1 MKTLLLAISI
11 VMCLQPISLLATTLY
26 NGPETELITLI
37 NSQREATGISPLSI
51 NWEVARLA
59 RYKSEEMMK
68 HNLFGHESLI
78 YGSPS
83 QLLDR
88 FSIPHSTLG
97 ANIAMGQETAQ
108 EVLKDWQNS
117 PGHVSN
123 LLNAD
128 FTSAGVGLCWDDE
141 GIPYWTLI
149 LVGE

>member
-1 MKTLLLAISI
+1 MKTLLFVISI
-11 VMCLQPISLLATTLY
+11 IMCLQPLSLQAATVY
-26 NGPETELITLI
+26 NGPETELIALI
-37 NSQREATGISPLSI
+37 NSEREATGVSPLSI

-83 QLLDR
+83 QLLNR

-108 EVLKDWQNS
+108 EVLRDWQNS
-117 PGHVSN
+117 SGHESN
-123 LLNAD
+123 LLNTD
-128 FTSAGVGLCWDDE
+128 YTSAGVGLCWDE
-141 GIPYWTLI
+141 KGIPYWTLI
-149 LVGE
+149 LIGE